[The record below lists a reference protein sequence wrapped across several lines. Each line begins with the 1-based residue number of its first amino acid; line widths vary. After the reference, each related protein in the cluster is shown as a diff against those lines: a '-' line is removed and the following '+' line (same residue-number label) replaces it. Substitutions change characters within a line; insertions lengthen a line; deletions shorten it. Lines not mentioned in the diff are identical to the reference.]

1 MSKATANIAFLTCLP
16 GEQLALIGA
25 HEIEEM
31 HRYRGFALSF
41 LPIKPCVSRLMVAL
55 GVECEN
61 RVASLRSTAEKIH
74 LTEDFMAGNE
84 VRGDRLAELRR
95 QHYFVVDD
103 NVAWLTLVQV
113 LAAAYNSWQFHELML
128 NTCSTPELRAL
139 LVQFVQQKRDACR
152 ILEDLQ
158 DTLR

>member
-16 GEQLALIGA
+16 GEQLALIGT

-41 LPIKPCVSRLMVAL
+41 LPIKPCVSRLMAAL
-55 GVECEN
+55 GVECED
-61 RVASLRSTAEKIH
+61 RVDNLRRTAKKMH
-74 LTEDFMAGNE
+74 LTEEFIIDDG
-84 VRGDRLAELRR
+84 VSGSRLAELRR
-95 QHYFVVDD
+95 QHFFVVDD
-103 NVAWLTLVQV
+103 DIAWLTLVQV
-113 LAAAYNSWQFHELML
+113 LVAAYNSWQFHELML
-128 NTCSTPELRAL
+128 HTCSTAELRAL
-139 LVQFVQQKRDACR
+139 LTQFVQQKRDACR

>member
-1 MSKATANIAFLTCLP
+1 MSKATADIAFLTCLP

-61 RVASLRSTAEKIH
+61 RVASLRCTAESMY
-74 LTEDFMAGNE
+74 LAEDFMANSE
-84 VRGDRLAELRR
+84 IRADHLAELRR
-95 QHYFVVDD
+95 QHFFVVDD
-103 NVAWLTLVQV
+103 DMAWLTLVQV
-113 LAAAYNSWQFHELML
+113 LAAAYNSWQFHELIL

-139 LVQFVQQKRDACR
+139 LNQFVQQKRNACG